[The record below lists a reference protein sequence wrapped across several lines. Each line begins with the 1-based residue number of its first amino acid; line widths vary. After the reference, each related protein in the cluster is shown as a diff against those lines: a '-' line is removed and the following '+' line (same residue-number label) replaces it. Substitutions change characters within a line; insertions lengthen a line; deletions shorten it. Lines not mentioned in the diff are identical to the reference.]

1 MKLLGLLGTR
11 GLELL
16 LFHAILENS
25 STNYRVQ
32 SCSNTWKDGTLEG
45 VLLGQTRGLSV
56 VEPGETVNEKFFQF
70 FK

>member
-25 STNYRVQ
+25 STNYRVA
-32 SCSNTWKDGTLEG
+32 LI
-45 VLLGQTRGLSV
+45 
-56 VEPGETVNEKFFQF
+56 PGRTGHLKVFY
-70 FK
+70 